1 VVRIK
6 SMQSLQKFDREGKLV
21 DGSGE
26 EKEVTEY
33 VVVQKRLS
41 KGVEGEWMIWG
52 TEQETTLEGFEE
64 ALNPAMGMAPAT

>member
-1 VVRIK
+1 
-6 SMQSLQKFDREGKLV
+6 MQKFDREGKLV

-33 VVVQKRLS
+33 LVVQKRLW

-52 TEQETTLEGFEE
+52 TEQETTMKGFEE
-64 ALNPAMGMAPAT
+64 ALNPTIGMTAAN